1 MLRFNARLALAVL
14 AFAVPAGAARLA
26 QASTDAELVS
36 EARRTFAM
44 FEKNDPSMLQFATRA
59 AGYVVFPSVGKGGLV
74 VGGAHGD
81 GVLFINGQPTGK
93 VSMTQ
98 VSVGAQIGGQ
108 DFAQVIFLETPKAVS
123 DLQAGHMHF
132 SAGVS
137 AVALKSGAAASAKY
151 KEGVA
156 VFTATKGGLMAEASV
171 GGQKFSYTA
180 FAPPR

>member
-1 MLRFNARLALAVL
+1 MLRTKARLALAVL
-14 AFAVPAGAARLA
+14 AFVVPAGARLA
-26 QASTDAELVS
+26 HASSDAELIS
-36 EARRTFAM
+36 EARKTFTM
-44 FEKNDPSMLQFATRA
+44 FEKTDPSMLQFATRA
-59 AGYVVFPSVGKGGLV
+59 AGYVVFPSIGKGGLI

-108 DFAQVIFLETPKAVS
+108 DFAQVIFLETPRAVS

-132 SAGVS
+132 AAGVS
-137 AVALKSGAAASAKY
+137 AVALKSGAAANAKY
-151 KEGVA
+151 KDNVA
-156 VFTATKGGLMAEASV
+156 VFTATKSGLMAEASV